1 MARRG
6 GALVDGGGVVYCTCF
21 SDGIVLRGSGESI
34 PTDVMVNSF
43 YFLMWTS
50 DSSVGTLEHGK

>member
-1 MARRG
+1 MARGG

-34 PTDVMVNSF
+34 PTDVMVKAF
-43 YFLMWTS
+43 F
-50 DSSVGTLEHGK
+50 